1 MSDLFVEF
9 TTADSQDLDKLYIR
23 KTKLTKQPKGSQ
35 IFNIFTIEYNF
46 GGIIKIGKSYKSYFG
61 HVGEHYSDLNQ
72 NLFGETK
79 ENFLEALKDLVLK
92 FDTEIILIEKFYT
105 ESIVTTTTTAKSP

>member
-1 MSDLFVEF
+1 MSDLFIEF
-9 TTADSQDLDKLYIR
+9 TKADSKDLDKLYIR

-61 HVGEHYSDLNQ
+61 HVREHYSDLNQ
-72 NLFGETK
+72 DLFGETK
-79 ENFLEALKDLVLK
+79 ENFLDALKDLVLK

-105 ESIVTTTTTAKSP
+105 ESVVITSIPTKFP